1 MVFIL
6 QNPSYATEVYC
17 PPLTFRDSD
26 HLLLLFGFLLFL
38 FGFLLFFFG
47 FLIFLFGFL
56 FIMCTHTL
64 WPSSCFTLRQH
75 LPRFFNCFDF
85 LVRCG
90 TLDAPMPIISCF
102 FDQSFVFFFGFLLL
116 SFGFLLFSFWSYSII
131 LLDFFY
137 YPFGFLLLSFWIY
150 SIILLD
156 FLFSHLDFLFIVSI
170 SSFSNFDFFFSHLD
184 FSFPRLDFL
193 FHSVSG
199 TASSSVLLIVAISL
213 ARSCTGSICT
223 QRITLYLHLE
233 KLKSKVNDFKQFCK
247 RFYCFTKLKITARRT
262 IVLI

>member
-1 MVFIL
+1 MQQKFI
-6 QNPSYATEVYC
+6 V
-17 PPLTFRDSD
+17 PPHIQR
-26 HLLLLFGFLLFL
+26 
-38 FGFLLFFFG
+38 
-47 FLIFLFGFL
+47 
-56 FIMCTHTL
+56 L
-64 WPSSCFTLRQH
+64 WPSSLIVWISTFLIWISSI
-75 LPRFFNCFDF
+75 LFWISYF
-85 LVRCG
+85 LVR
-90 TLDAPMPIISCF
+90 ISF
-102 FDQSFVFFFGFLLL
+102 YHVYTHTMTIFLFHSASTSTSFLQLFWFLGSLWYIRCTNANNFLFLWSIFRFLLWISSL
-116 SFGFLLFSFWSYSII
+116 IVWISSI
-131 LLDFFY
+131 LLLELFY